1 MKKKS
6 KWNGLEEHYKV
17 ATGPKTSTTR
27 YNIFG
32 LVAPA
37 NEESCKWNTCKWGP
51 YCTLMPSMVFDVHTV
66 GVGCIIQVCNMSVVV
81 MSAVTGRTH
90 LHWRYRTFKA
100 RLIRRCVAR
109 LGLRPGS
116 LIRISLFALQTQ
128 FCLFIVNLYLQFR
141 FKC

>member
-37 NEESCKWNTCKWGP
+37 NEESSKWNTCKWGP
-51 YCTLMPSMVFDVHTV
+51 YCMCV
-66 GVGCIIQVCNMSVVV
+66 IIAAAKKKKKKV
-81 MSAVTGRTH
+81 
-90 LHWRYRTFKA
+90 
-100 RLIRRCVAR
+100 
-109 LGLRPGS
+109 
-116 LIRISLFALQTQ
+116 
-128 FCLFIVNLYLQFR
+128 
-141 FKC
+141 

>member
-1 MKKKS
+1 
-6 KWNGLEEHYKV
+6 
-17 ATGPKTSTTR
+17 
-27 YNIFG
+27 
-32 LVAPA
+32 
-37 NEESCKWNTCKWGP
+37 
-51 YCTLMPSMVFDVHTV
+51 MPSMVFDVHTV

-81 MSAVTGRTH
+81 MSAGTGRTH

-109 LGLRPGS
+109 PGLRPDS

>member
-1 MKKKS
+1 
-6 KWNGLEEHYKV
+6 
-17 ATGPKTSTTR
+17 
-27 YNIFG
+27 
-32 LVAPA
+32 
-37 NEESCKWNTCKWGP
+37 
-51 YCTLMPSMVFDVHTV
+51 MPSMVFDVHTV
-66 GVGCIIQVCNMSVVV
+66 GVGCIIQICNMSVVV
-81 MSAVTGRTH
+81 MSAVTGQVH

-100 RLIRRCVAR
+100 RLIRRCGAR